1 MKKRVK
7 KLTLHRETVCSLEDL
22 RRTTGQAYTLDRT
35 ICVTGCVTNCAICN
49 FEPTDHCTAGC

>member
-22 RRTTGQAYTLDRT
+22 RRTTGEVGTYKTVCATA
-35 ICVTGCVTNCAICN
+35 CVTNCAICN
-49 FEPTDHCTAGC
+49 TEFCTRFNC